1 MPTRLVCTCDDATVR
16 LLSPSSG
23 ECITTMLLPNMS
35 IIADVAYAAAE
46 SKTRWKLIVLYHI
59 PVSLR
64 LTYVREVHLLEV
76 PCWLLRRIA
85 SHWRVRIPYL
95 KSCVGWLCSCF
106 SSLLWRFSPR
116 FPCSPPSTKT
126 DTHPRLSPTLLF
138 SCFYC
143 VLNFRRGTI
152 FCNIFYYC
160 NTCFDY
166 TARVDQNYARRS
178 VQRSWEIFLV
188 CFNEVER
195 QLFHALVV
203 CSYNHEKALYLMFFV
218 LLCRFDVYFAL
229 KR

>member
-16 LLSPSSG
+16 LLSPGSG

-64 LTYVREVHLLEV
+64 LTYGGS
-76 PCWLLRRIA
+76 W
-85 SHWRVRIPYL
+85 VRIPYL

-138 SCFYC
+138 NCFYC
-143 VLNFRRGTI
+143 VLNFRLGTI

-178 VQRSWEIFLV
+178 VHRSWEIFLV

>member
-1 MPTRLVCTCDDATVR
+1 MTQQYVCCPQAPA
-16 LLSPSSG
+16 S
-23 ECITTMLLPNMS
+23 
-35 IIADVAYAAAE
+35 
-46 SKTRWKLIVLYHI
+46 
-59 PVSLR
+59 VSLPCCYQTWVLSLMW
-64 LTYVREVHLLEV
+64 LTLLLKVRRDENWLSFIIFQFLLDLHMSGRYIYQRCRADNWERS
-76 PCWLLRRIA
+76 PPTGGPW
-85 SHWRVRIPYL
+85 VRIPDL
-95 KSCVGWLCSCF
+95 DRVDFVVF
-106 SSLLWRFSPR
+106 SSLLRRFSPR

-126 DTHPRLSPTLLF
+126 NTHPRLSLTLLF

-152 FCNIFYYC
+152 CCNIVYYC

-195 QLFHALVV
+195 QLFHALIV
-203 CSYNHEKALYLMFFV
+203 CSYNHEKSLYLMSFV
-218 LLCRFDVYFAL
+218 LLCRFNVYFAL